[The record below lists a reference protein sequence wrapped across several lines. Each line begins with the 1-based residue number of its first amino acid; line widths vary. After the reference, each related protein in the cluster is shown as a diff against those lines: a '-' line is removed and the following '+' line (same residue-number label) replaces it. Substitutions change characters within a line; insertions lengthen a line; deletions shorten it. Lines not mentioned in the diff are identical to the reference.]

1 MESHSFATIRCPGL
15 SSRVYLIGSISGVPL
30 VPPLFDRIFKQ
41 GGTQASSQILA
52 AQRNFD
58 EFDVIS
64 YRKPYKNDVFEV
76 FSMKKRQIFSRLRRA
91 VVKSH
96 QNLV

>member
-1 MESHSFATIRCPGL
+1 M
-15 SSRVYLIGSISGVPL
+15 
-30 VPPLFDRIFKQ
+30 

-76 FSMKKRQIFSRLRRA
+76 FSMKKRQNFSRLRRA

>member
-1 MESHSFATIRCPGL
+1 MATHIEAVNQFRLELVHQWSSF
-15 SSRVYLIGSISGVPL
+15 SS
-30 VPPLFDRIFKQ
+30 PLFDRIFKQ
-41 GGTQASSQILA
+41 WGGGTQASSQILA